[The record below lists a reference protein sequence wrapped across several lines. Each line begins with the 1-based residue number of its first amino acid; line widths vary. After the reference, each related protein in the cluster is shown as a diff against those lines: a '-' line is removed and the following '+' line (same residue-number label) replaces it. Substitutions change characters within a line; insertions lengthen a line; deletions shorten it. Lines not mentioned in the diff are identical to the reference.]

1 VLEAPPN
8 PSAAMSSS
16 RKTDRPAT
24 VPDKASVLPLSP
36 ARGPGRTTSVRPNVV
51 TLRAKA
57 HCIHCTLRE
66 HCLPAGLEGDD
77 LWEFDELFEGQ
88 RRVRKGDM
96 LFHAGGAFVALYAI
110 RVGSLK
116 TSILAE
122 DGREQ
127 VAGCQMAGEII
138 GLDGIATG
146 CHTCSAVALEDSE
159 VCALPFDRLEQMA
172 QGNPVVR
179 NSVRQLLAA
188 EVRRN
193 HGHMLLLGSM
203 RAEERVASFLLNLAE
218 RYRRRGYSASE
229 FVLRMT
235 REEIG
240 SYLGLKL
247 ETVSRVFS
255 RLQADGLIQAQGRDV
270 KLLDP
275 PELHHLVGRDGPPT
289 DL

>member
-1 VLEAPPN
+1 MAPP
-8 PSAAMSSS
+8 AA
-16 RKTDRPAT
+16 RPAHNPDRHADMKKLL
-24 VPDKASVLPLSP
+24 VPVDGSECS
-36 ARGPGRTTSVRPNVV
+36 
-51 TLRAKA
+51 LRAVRHLIGKGSGA
-57 HCIHCTLRE
+57 ALPGTVEIHLVNVQPG
-66 HCLPAGLEGDD
+66 LPGDIT
-77 LWEFDELFEGQ
+77 
-88 RRVRKGDM
+88 R
-96 LFHAGGAFVALYAI
+96 FV
-110 RVGSLK
+110 S
-116 TSILAE
+116 
-122 DGREQ
+122 REQ
-127 VAGCQMAGEII
+127 VAGYQMAGEII

-146 CHTCSAVALEDSE
+146 CHTCNAAALEDSE
-159 VCALPFDRLEQMA
+159 VCAVPFDRLEQMA
-172 QGNPVVR
+172 QANPVIR

-218 RYRRRGYSASE
+218 RYRRRGYSGSE

-255 RLQADGLIQAQGRDV
+255 RMQADGLIQAQGRDV

-275 PELHHLVGRDGPPT
+275 PQLNHLVGRDGPPS

>member
-1 VLEAPPN
+1 
-8 PSAAMSSS
+8 MSST
-16 RKTDRPAT
+16 RKGDNPAT
-24 VPDKASVLPLSP
+24 VPDKAPVVPL
-36 ARGPGRTTSVRPNVV
+36 RPGRERVRTAPVRPRVV
-51 TLRAKA
+51 TLRAKS

-66 HCLPAGLEGDD
+66 RCLPAGLAGDD

-88 RRVRKGDM
+88 RRLRKGDV
-96 LFHAGGAFVALYAI
+96 LFHARGGFVALYAI

-127 VAGCQMAGEII
+127 VAGYKMLGEII

-146 CHTCSAVALEDSE
+146 CHTCSAQALEDSE

-172 QGNPVVR
+172 QEKPVIR
-179 NSVRQLLAA
+179 NSVRQLLAT

-193 HGHMLLLGSM
+193 HSHMLLLGSM
-203 RAEERVASFLLNLAE
+203 RAEERVASFLLDLAE
-218 RYRRRGYSASE
+218 RYRRRGYSGSE

-275 PELHHLVGRDGPPT
+275 PQLNLLVGRESPQSDV
-289 DL
+289 

>member
-1 VLEAPPN
+1 
-8 PSAAMSSS
+8 MSSS
-16 RKTDRPAT
+16 RKTDSPAT
-24 VPDKASVLPLSP
+24 APDKASVVPL
-36 ARGPGRTTSVRPNVV
+36 RPGRERARPTAARPNVV
-51 TLRAKA
+51 TLRAKT
-57 HCIHCTLRE
+57 HCIQCTLRE
-66 HCLPAGLEGDD
+66 HCLPAGLEAED

-88 RRVRKGDM
+88 RRLRKGDM
-96 LFHAGGAFVALYAI
+96 LLHAGGTFVALYAI

-116 TSILAE
+116 ISILAE

-127 VAGCQMAGEII
+127 VAGYQMAGEII

-146 CHTCSAVALEDSE
+146 CHTCNAAALEDSE
-159 VCALPFDRLEQMA
+159 VCAVPFDRLEQMA
-172 QGNPVVR
+172 QANPVIR

-218 RYRRRGYSASE
+218 RYRRRGYSGSE

-275 PELHHLVGRDGPPT
+275 PQLNHLVGREVPPSG
-289 DL
+289 L